1 MTDKKNK
8 KLHYIDNDRFYQ
20 EMKKWKA
27 KVLDAREMD
36 EPDPPSTEF
45 MGECFLKICEHLVMR
60 PNFINYTF
68 RDDLISDGIEN
79 CLLYCHNFNPEKS
92 KNPFSYFTQIIHHAY
107 VRRIVKEKKLMHIKY
122 LFVERSGILEELD
135 PNTEENKK
143 ITRTWV
149 EYLKTHEKY
158 AINPTTKK
166 KNKKNK
172 KKDDLEL
179 YFKYEVGADL
189 KKEDN

>member
-60 PNFINYTF
+60 PNFANYTF